1 MVEFPGLNLMLP
13 LVSAMS
19 LAQRHLARLCV
30 LILLFLVFSA
40 SAFGQRGAR
49 TIPQAL
55 DQLTDE
61 AHDIVH
67 GYIRSVRVEP
77 HPQLRNLN
85 TIVVTLSVKDTYKG
99 TPRKSLVF
107 RQYVWDLDP
116 WHASTEYGKGQEV
129 VLLLG
134 PVSEYGLTSPVGL
147 EQGRFRVTTNKK
159 GQAVAV
165 NGRNN
170 SGLFDSVAQRAKSK
184 GLQLSAH
191 TLAVT
196 GRN

>member
-1 MVEFPGLNLMLP
+1 MSP
-13 LVSAMS
+13 LVSGMS
-19 LAQRHLARLCV
+19 LAQRHLASLCV
-30 LILLFLVFSA
+30 LILLFLGFSA
-40 SAFGQRGAR
+40 SAFGQHGAR

-147 EQGRFRVTTNKK
+147 EQRSLPRHHQQKRPGGSRQREKQFGIVRFGGSAGEVK
-159 GQAVAV
+159 GVAALRTYPGG
-165 NGRNN
+165 NRT
-170 SGLFDSVAQRAKSK
+170 K
-184 GLQLSAH
+184 LSRDRC
-191 TLAVT
+191 L
-196 GRN
+196 